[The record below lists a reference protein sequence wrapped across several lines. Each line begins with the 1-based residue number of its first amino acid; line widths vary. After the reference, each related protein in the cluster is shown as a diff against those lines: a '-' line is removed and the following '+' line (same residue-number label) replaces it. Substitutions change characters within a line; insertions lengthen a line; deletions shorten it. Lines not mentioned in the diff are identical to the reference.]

1 MPDGRTVAVGL
12 FEREEDSSDQTIF
25 SMVSFDFPEPLFLS
39 CASGRAR
46 EQRGGTRSVP
56 FLVSTNEGRSEGGK
70 WVKAEAEEGRESG

>member
-1 MPDGRTVAVGL
+1 MPINAGRTDAVAVGL

-39 CASGRAR
+39 RASGRAR

-56 FLVSTNEGRSEGGK
+56 FLVSTNEGRSEGG
-70 WVKAEAEEGRESG
+70 WEMGEG